1 MAGEKA
7 DEISDCCACAP
18 NPKANEGNMTMGA
31 NALSTHISL
40 SCFNDSLRLC
50 PSSTF
55 SYLHCGIQILMLQ
68 LLTEA
73 LVLAITGAAL
83 GVGLSLG
90 ILAGIKTSVWL

>member
-31 NALSTHISL
+31 NALST
-40 SCFNDSLRLC
+40 LC

-55 SYLHCGIQILMLQ
+55 SCLHCGIQILMLQ

-73 LVLAITGAAL
+73 LVLAITGAAF
-83 GVGLSLG
+83 GVGLSFG